1 MIDCLIIGDSIAV
14 GIGMHQKQCV
24 TQAVSGYTSARW
36 NNQFKANPKATNVI
50 ISLGTNDLGINTY
63 IELRQLRER
72 ISARDVKWIVPPIAD
87 AQAAVLAV
95 ANEYK
100 DVLVY
105 IKELSGDK
113 IHPTQKEY
121 KQLGEQIK

>member
-113 IHPTQKEY
+113 IHPTPQEY
-121 KQLGEQIK
+121 QRLGEQIK